1 MPNCEI
7 LDISGGNIMLWKRQD
22 IMDMIDYY
30 RQMNPDFANKTDS
43 HYKELTPNSH
53 LLLIL
58 EHIGKSEE
66 DIMKI
71 MNLSEGAFRTLKSR
85 TKQQRNFLL
94 K

>member
-1 MPNCEI
+1 
-7 LDISGGNIMLWKRQD
+7 MLWKRQD

-53 LLLIL
+53 L
-58 EHIGKSEE
+58 E